1 MRSKSV
7 FLALFAGLL
16 AGTAVAQDTTA
27 VQKPEASKVK
37 SFGEVITAKAV
48 STRGLFTV
56 HKVDEKYYFEIP
68 DQLLSREF
76 LFTTRLSKV
85 PTGSPLYG
93 GELMNG
99 MIVSFEKAPN
109 DKLFVRAVTNVAVSD
124 TADAISLAVKNA
136 TIDPIIMVLDVKAR
150 GKENKSSVIDFTD
163 FYLKENMISGFGA
176 EAKKVMKTGS
186 PAGDRSFIL
195 SMDAYPQNI
204 EIKSMKT
211 YSMGGGAAKGP
222 EGGAP
227 TEPAPASANVGVTFE
242 ISNSV
247 SVLPKTPMQAQ
258 VYDPRVGFS
267 AESYQVFSD
276 AQQRVDEK
284 RFIVRNR
291 LEVKPE
297 DLQRY
302 KAGELVEPKEP
313 LVYYVDP
320 ATPKQWRKYIIAGI
334 NDWNIAFNAAGFKN
348 AIIGKEWPEADST
361 MSLEDARYRVV
372 RYFPALTPFSY
383 GPKLHD
389 PRTGE
394 ILQTYI
400 GWSHSQMK
408 TLHDWY
414 MIQAGAADPG
424 GRTMKFNED
433 LMGALIR
440 ADISR
445 TIGFTL
451 GLKENLGS
459 SSTIPVEK
467 LRDKNWLATHPF
479 NHSIMDFNHYNYVA
493 QPADGVSRSGLIP
506 QIGEYDKWAIK
517 WAYTYTGVNDFE
529 ADKKIRLK
537 WITDNVKQ
545 GSKLIYMGDQSVL
558 ANDPLNPAAQWED
571 LSNEPVKASEYG
583 VKNLKIAMANLL
595 EWTKTENGT
604 YYTTSDLYYTLCDQF
619 SFLVRHAYSQIGG
632 VREDATKIGQ
642 EGDVYSPVP
651 KATQKAA
658 VAFLNKEV
666 FNTPSWLFDPVVLN
680 KWARPAKKENYQRF
694 QDNALMYVIHE
705 SRLLRMHIA
714 EQRFGKEKVYTVD
727 EFMTDLNKGLFAEL
741 QSRQPVDG
749 YKRFI
754 QKQAVGYMLQ
764 IAQAGD
770 KLPDGKTDN
779 LTTTDV
785 PVVMRSH
792 LRNILVQMKVATPSY
807 KDPVMVAHL
816 KYLSQKIDKYLNP
829 KD

>member
-1 MRSKSV
+1 MRSKRIFFS
-7 FLALFAGLL
+7 LFVGLL
-16 AGTAVAQDTTA
+16 AGSAVAQDTAA
-27 VQKPEASKVK
+27 VKKPEVSKVK
-37 SFGEVITAKAV
+37 TFVDVITAKAV
-48 STRGLFTV
+48 STQGLFSV

-68 DQLLSREF
+68 DDLLSREF

-85 PTGSPLYG
+85 PSGSPLFG

-109 DKLFVRAVTNVAVSD
+109 DKLFVRAVTSVAVCD
-124 TADAISLAVKNA
+124 TADALSRAVKNA
-136 TIDPIIMVLDVKAR
+136 TVDPIIMVLDVKAR
-150 GKENKSSVIDFTD
+150 GKDNKSSVVDFTD

-176 EAKKVMKTGS
+176 EAKKIMKTGG
-186 PAGDRSFIL
+186 PAADRSFIL
-195 SMDAYPQNI
+195 SMDAYPENI

-211 YSMGGGAAKGP
+211 YSLGGGAPK
-222 EGGAP
+222 EGESA
-227 TEPAPASANVGVTFE
+227 APASSSVGVTFE

-247 SVLPKTPMQAQ
+247 SVLPKNPMVAQ
-258 VYDPRVGFS
+258 VYDPRVGFFS
-267 AESYQVFSD
+267 DGYQVFAD
-276 AQQRVDEK
+276 AQQRVEEK
-284 RFIVRNR
+284 RFIIRNR

-297 DLQRY
+297 DLARY

-334 NDWNIAFNAAGFKN
+334 NDWNEAFKAAGFKN
-348 AIIGKEWPEADST
+348 AIIGKEWPENDKS

-372 RYFPALTPFSY
+372 RYFPAVTPFSY

-394 ILQTYI
+394 ILQSYI
-400 GWSHSQMK
+400 GWSHSQIK

-414 MIQAGAADPG
+414 MVQAGAADPE
-424 GRTMKFNED
+424 GRTMKFNEE

-445 TIGFTL
+445 TVGFTL

-479 NHSIMDFNHYNYVA
+479 NHSIMDFNRYNYVA
-493 QPADGVSRSGLIP
+493 QPADQVSRKGLIP

-517 WAYTYTGVNDFE
+517 WAYTYTGAKDFE

-537 WITDNVKQ
+537 WITDNVKP
-545 GSKLIYMGDQSVL
+545 GSKLIYMGDQTTNP
-558 ANDPLNPAAQWED
+558 NDPLNPAAQWED

-583 VKNLKIAMANLL
+583 VKNLKVAMANLL
-595 EWTKTENGT
+595 KWTRTENGT
-604 YYTTSDLYYTLCDQF
+604 YYTTSDLYYTICDQF
-619 SFLVRHAYSQIGG
+619 SFLIRHAYSQIGG
-632 VREDATKIGQ
+632 VREDVTKIGQ
-642 EGDVYSPVP
+642 EGDVYAPVS
-651 KATQKAA
+651 KATQRAA

-666 FNTPSWLFDPVVLN
+666 FNTPNWLFDPNVLN
-680 KWARPAKKENYQRF
+680 KFSRPAKKEHYQRF

-705 SRLLRMHIA
+705 QRLLRMHA
-714 EQRFGKEKVYTVD
+714 ATMRFGKEKTYTVD

-741 QSRQPVDG
+741 KTRQSVDS
-749 YKRFI
+749 YKRFV
-754 QKQAVGYMLQ
+754 QKQAVGYMLK
-764 IAQAGD
+764 IAQEGD

-792 LRNILVQMKVATPSY
+792 LRNILVQCKAAIPSY
-807 KDPVMVAHL
+807 TDPVMVAHL
-816 KYLSQKIDKYLNP
+816 KYMSQKIDNYLNP
-829 KD
+829 KN

>member
-1 MRSKSV
+1 MKFNNV
-7 FLALFAGLL
+7 LVVLAMTMVAN
-16 AGTAVAQDTTA
+16 AVVAQDTTA
-27 VQKPEASKVK
+27 VTKTVPNKLRPYS
-37 SFGEVITAKAV
+37 EVITTKAV
-48 STRGLFTV
+48 TKPGLFSV

-85 PTGSPLYG
+85 ATGSPLFG
-93 GELMNG
+93 GELLNG

-109 DKLFVRAVTNVAVSD
+109 DKLFVRAVTSVAVSD

-136 TIDPIIMVLDVKAR
+136 TVDPIIMVLDLKAR
-150 GKENKSSVIDFTD
+150 GKDNKSSVIDFTD
-163 FYLKENMISGFGA
+163 FYLKENLISGFST
-176 EAKKVMKTGS
+176 EAKKVMRTGT
-186 PAGDRSFIL
+186 PAADRSFIL
-195 SMDAYPQNI
+195 SMNAFPQNI
-204 EIKSMKT
+204 EIKSLKT
-211 YSMGGGAAKGP
+211 YSMGGAPAKGS
-222 EGGAP
+222 EGGA

-247 SVLPKTPMQAQ
+247 SVLPETAMQTQ
-258 VYDPRVGFS
+258 VFDPRVGFS
-267 AESYQVFSD
+267 ADGYQVFSD
-276 AQQRVDEK
+276 AQQRVEEK
-284 RFIVRNR
+284 RFIIRNR

-313 LVYYVDP
+313 LLYYVDP

-334 NDWNIAFNAAGFKN
+334 NDWNEAFKAAGFKN
-348 AIIGKEWPEADST
+348 AIIGKEWPENDSA

-372 RYFPALTPFSY
+372 RYYPSVMPFSY

-394 ILQTYI
+394 ILQSYI
-400 GWSHSQMK
+400 GWSHSQIK

-414 MIQAGAADPG
+414 MVQAGAADPE
-424 GRTMKFNED
+424 GRTMKFNDE

-445 TIGFTL
+445 TVGFTL

-479 NHSIMDFNHYNYVA
+479 NHSIMDYNHYNYVA
-493 QPADGVSRSGLIP
+493 QPADGVSRNGLIP

-517 WAYTYTGVNDFE
+517 WAYTYTGAKDFE
-529 ADKKIRLK
+529 TDKKIRLK
-537 WITDNVKQ
+537 WITDNVKP
-545 GSKLIYMGDQSVL
+545 GSKLIYMTDQSIL
-558 ANDPLNPAAQWED
+558 PNDPLNPAAQWED
-571 LSNEPVKASEYG
+571 LSSEPVKASEYG

-595 EWTKTENGT
+595 TWTKVENST
-604 YYTTSDLYYTLCDQF
+604 YYPTSDLYYTLCDQF
-619 SFLVRHAYSQIGG
+619 SFLIRHVYSQIGG
-632 VREDATKIGQ
+632 VREDATKIGL
-642 EGDVYSPVP
+642 EEDVYAPVP

-666 FNTPSWLFDPVVLN
+666 FNTPAWLFDPNVMN
-680 KWARPAKKENYQRF
+680 KWSRPGKKENYQRF
-694 QDNALMYVIHE
+694 QDNAMMYVIHE
-705 SRLLRMHIA
+705 SRLLRMHA
-714 EQRFGKEKVYTVD
+714 ATMRFGKEKTYTVD

-741 QSRQPVDG
+741 PTRQTVDS
-749 YKRFI
+749 YKRFM

-764 IAQAGD
+764 IAQTGD
-770 KLPDGKTDN
+770 KLPDGKSDN

-792 LRNILVQMKVATPSY
+792 LRNILAQCKAATPSY
-807 KDPVMVAHL
+807 TDPVMVAHL
-816 KYLSQKIDKYLNP
+816 KYLSQKIDNYLNP
-829 KD
+829 KN

>member
-1 MRSKSV
+1 MRLKNVLSGLILVVFSGSV
-7 FLALFAGLL
+7 F
-16 AGTAVAQDTTA
+16 AQDTTA
-27 VQKPEASKVK
+27 KKPELSKVK
-37 SFGEVITAKAV
+37 SFNEVITAKAV
-48 STRGLFTV
+48 SNPGLFTV
-56 HKVDEKYYFEIP
+56 HKVDDKYYFEIP
-68 DQLLSREF
+68 DDLLSREF

-85 PTGSPLYG
+85 ATGSPLFG

-99 MIVSFEKAPN
+99 MIVSFEKAPG
-109 DKLFVRAVTNVAVSD
+109 DKLFVRAVTSVAVCDTSD
-124 TADAISLAVKNA
+124 ALSRAVKNA
-136 TIDPIIMVLDVKAR
+136 TVDPIIMVLDIKAR
-150 GKENKSSVIDFTD
+150 GKDNKSSVIDFTD
-163 FYLKENMISGFGA
+163 FYLKENMISGFNA
-176 EAKKVMKTGS
+176 EAKKIIRTGA
-186 PAGDRSFIL
+186 PAADRSFIL

-211 YSMGGGAAKGP
+211 YGM
-222 EGGAP
+222 GGAP
-227 TEPAPASANVGVTFE
+227 KEGESTPAASLNVGVTFE

-247 SVLPKTPMQAQ
+247 SILPKTPMEAQ
-258 VYDPRVGFS
+258 VYDPRVGFFS
-267 AESYQVFSD
+267 DSYQVFSD
-276 AQQRVDEK
+276 AQQRVEEK

-334 NDWNIAFNAAGFKN
+334 NDWNEAFKAAGFKN
-348 AIIGKEWPEADST
+348 AIIGKEWPENDPT
-361 MSLEDARYRVV
+361 MSLEDARFRVV
-372 RYFPALTPFSY
+372 RYFPALSPFSY
-383 GPKLHD
+383 GPKLND

-394 ILQTYI
+394 ILQSYI
-400 GWSHSQMK
+400 GWSHSQIK

-414 MIQAGAADPG
+414 MVQAGAVDPE
-424 GRTMKFNED
+424 GRTMKFNEE

-445 TIGFTL
+445 TVGFTL

-479 NHSIMDFNHYNYVA
+479 NHSIMDYNHYNYVA
-493 QPADGVSRSGLIP
+493 QPADQVSRKGLIP

-537 WITDNVKQ
+537 WITDNVKP
-545 GSKLIYMGDQSVL
+545 GSKLIFMGDQGGNAS
-558 ANDPLNPAAQWED
+558 DPINPAAQWED
-571 LSNEPVKASEYG
+571 LSNDGVKASEYG

-595 EWTKTENGT
+595 KWTKTENGT
-604 YYTTSDLYYTLCDQF
+604 YYSTSDLYYTICDQF
-619 SFLVRHAYSQIGG
+619 SFLIRQAYSQIGG
-632 VREDATKIGQ
+632 VRENLANIGQ
-642 EGDVYSPVP
+642 GDVYAPVP

-666 FNTPSWLFDPVVLN
+666 FNTPTWLYDPNVLN
-680 KWARPAKKENYQRF
+680 KWAKPAKKDHYQKF
-694 QDNALMYVIHE
+694 QDNTLFYVIHE
-705 SRLLRMHIA
+705 DRLLRMHTA
-714 EQRFGKEKVYTVD
+714 EMRFGKEKVYTVD
-727 EFMTDLNKGLFAEL
+727 ELITDLNKGLFAEL
-741 QSRQPVDG
+741 QTRQSVDS
-749 YKRFI
+749 YKRFV
-754 QKQAVGYMLQ
+754 QKQAVGYMLK
-764 IAQAGD
+764 IAQLGD

-792 LRNILVQMKVATPSY
+792 LKNILIQCKAAIPSY
-807 KDPVMVAHL
+807 TDPVMVAHL
-816 KYLSQKIDKYLNP
+816 KYMSQKIDGYLNP
-829 KD
+829 KN